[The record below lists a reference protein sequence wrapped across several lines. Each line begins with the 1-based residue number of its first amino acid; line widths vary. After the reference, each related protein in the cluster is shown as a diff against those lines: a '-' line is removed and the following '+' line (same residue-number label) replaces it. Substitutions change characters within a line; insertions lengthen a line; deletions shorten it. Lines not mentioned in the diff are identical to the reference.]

1 MRNRLTT
8 VWTGK
13 NSKAVFS
20 LLEKIGDELILVY
33 DGKRSKNGLSAACT
47 HEAYRSG
54 RLIRLVNWTN
64 HVALV
69 RFEGMV

>member
-33 DGKRSKNGLSAACT
+33 DGKRSKGGLSSACT
-47 HEAYRSG
+47 HEGYRTG
-54 RLIRLVNWTN
+54 RIIKLVNWTN